1 MGARQLDPAP
11 GKGVFARDGLSAAV
25 TAAQLPVDAVV
36 VTWNSREM
44 VLRCL
49 HHLEVTSVERV
60 IVVDNASADGTKAA
74 VRSGHADVEL
84 VSLERNEGLA
94 VAYNRGAERGSA
106 SLVLFLNDDV
116 MVEEE
121 PLRAL
126 VAALEERPAAV
137 AAAGRLVDPDDGTTQ
152 AEYLPQPFPTLK
164 SLVAMLAGRS
174 RSAGGLSERETV
186 VVDQPPGACLL
197 VRRSAFGAVGGWDE
211 DFEFWYEDV
220 DFARRLGGQG
230 DVLYVP
236 SAAFA
241 HVGGHSARRLSRAQV
256 VSRHYR
262 GALLYAQKHF
272 RPSARVATGLLYAV
286 AGAARLPLSR
296 DLDSRH
302 AYSRVVRNALRVAV
316 GRPPLG
322 S

>member
-1 MGARQLDPAP
+1 
-11 GKGVFARDGLSAAV
+11 V
-25 TAAQLPVDAVV
+25 TETPLPVDAVV

-49 HHLEVTSVERV
+49 GHLAATPVEHV
-60 IVVDNASADGTKAA
+60 IVVDNASTDGTEDA
-74 VRSGHADVEL
+74 VRSSHSDVHL
-84 VSLERNEGLA
+84 ISLQRAEGLA
-94 VAYNRGAERGSA
+94 GAYNRGAERGSA

-116 MVEEE
+116 MVDEEA
-121 PLRAL
+121 LRSLVDAL
-126 VAALEERPAAV
+126 LERPAAV
-137 AAAGRLVDPDDGTTQ
+137 AAGGRLVDPDDGRTQ
-152 AEYLPQPFPTLK
+152 AEYLPQPFPTLR

-174 RSAGGLSERETV
+174 RPAGQLGDRETV

-197 VRRSAFGAVGGWDE
+197 VRRCAFNAVGGWDE

-220 DFARRLGGQG
+220 DFAQRLHAVG

-241 HVGGHSARRLSRAQV
+241 HVGGHSARRLSRAEV
-256 VSRHYR
+256 ISRHYR

-272 RPSARVATGLLYAV
+272 RAPARVATGLLYAF

-296 DLDSRH
+296 DRDSRD
-302 AYSRVVRNALRVAV
+302 AYSRVVRNALRVAA